1 LLRRTLQRSIRPSTK
16 KDSVNKHGISRL
28 SLAHC
33 FLRYF
38 YRLNAAIRHDC
49 NLQII
54 KINKSVVQFER
65 FTLANGLRVI
75 IHQDTSTPMAVVN
88 VMYDVGAKDEDP
100 NKTGFAHLFEHLM
113 FGGSI
118 NIPVYDEPLQMAGG
132 ENNAYTTNDLTNYYI
147 QLPAENLETAFWLES
162 DRMLSLAFTDNS
174 LEVQRKVVCEEFKEH
189 YLNKPYGDVWLKLR
203 ELAYQVHP
211 YRWMTI
217 GKELAHIENAQLQDV
232 KNFFFKHYRP
242 VNAILVVAGNV
253 TVEKVKELAEKWF
266 GPIEPG
272 EKYLRRLP
280 EEPPQTT
287 GKKLE
292 VHANVPLDALYKCWH
307 IYPRMD
313 HRYYVADLIT
323 EILSGGG
330 SSRLFQALV
339 KEKQLFSNIECYHFG
354 TTDAGLLAIEGKL
367 VKGVK
372 IEDAEAAITEEL
384 NKLKAEGVTEAEL
397 QKVKNKTESMI
408 AFEDMSVMNR
418 ANSLAFYELLGD
430 ATLMNSELER
440 YNKVTVED
448 IHEQSNKIF
457 REENSSTLYYC
468 SKV

>member
-1 LLRRTLQRSIRPSTK
+1 M
-16 KDSVNKHGISRL
+16 
-28 SLAHC
+28 
-33 FLRYF
+33 
-38 YRLNAAIRHDC
+38 
-49 NLQII
+49 
-54 KINKSVVQFER
+54 VQFEK
-65 FTLANGLRVI
+65 FTLSNGLRVI

-88 VMYDVGAKDEDP
+88 VLYDVGAKDEDP
-100 NKTGFAHLFEHLM
+100 DKTGFAHLFEHLM
-113 FGGSI
+113 FGGSV

-132 ENNAYTTNDLTNYYI
+132 ENNAFTTNDLTNYYI

-189 YLNKPYGDVWLKLR
+189 YLNKPYGDAWLKLR

-217 GKELAHIENAQLQDV
+217 GKELSHIENARLQDV

-253 TVEKVKELAEKWF
+253 TVEQVRTLAEKWF

-272 EKYLRRLP
+272 EKYIRRLP
-280 EEPPQTT
+280 GEPAQTAA
-287 GKKLE
+287 KKLE
-292 VHANVPLDALYKCWH
+292 LHANVPLDALYKCWH

-330 SSRLFQALV
+330 SSRLFQSLV
-339 KEKQLFSNIECYHFG
+339 KEKKLFSNIECYHFG

-372 IEDAEAAITEEL
+372 MEEAETAINEEL
-384 NKLKAEGVTEAEL
+384 SKLKAEKVTEAEL

-408 AFEDMSVMNR
+408 AFEDMAIMNR
-418 ANSLAFYELLGD
+418 ANSLAMYELLGD
-430 ATLMNSELER
+430 ASLMNSELER
-440 YNKVTVED
+440 YNQVSIDDVQ
-448 IHEQSNKIF
+448 EQSRQIF
-457 REENSSTLYYC
+457 REENSSTLWYL
-468 SKV
+468 SN